1 MSRSP
6 IFRLEE
12 IATAISACLDYS
24 AHLKD
29 PKFSDMALDAIER
42 NLGIIGE
49 AVNHLPKDLT
59 AHYPDIDWVA
69 IVGLRNFLIHKY
81 FAVDAEVIY
90 EILEKY
96 LVPLQTTVRMAMI
109 RLDNS

>member
-6 IFRLEE
+6 LSRLED
-12 IATAISACLDYS
+12 ITAVISACLEYS
-24 AHLKD
+24 AHLID
-29 PKFSDMALDAIER
+29 PKFSGMALDAIER

-49 AVNHLPKDLT
+49 AVNHLPKEVT
-59 AHYPDIDWVA
+59 AQYPEIDWVA
-69 IVGLRNFLIHKY
+69 IVGLRNFLIHEY
-81 FAVDAEVIY
+81 FAVDEEVVY

-96 LVPLQTTVRMAMI
+96 LIPLQTTVNLATS

>member
-6 IFRLEE
+6 ISRLED
-12 IATAISACLDYS
+12 ITTAISACLEYS
-24 AHLKD
+24 AYITD
-29 PKFSDMALDAIER
+29 PKFSGMAFDAIER

-49 AVNHLPKDLT
+49 AVNHLPKDLI
-59 AHYPDIDWVA
+59 AQYPEIDWVA
-69 IVGLRNFLIHKY
+69 IVGLRNFLIHEY
-81 FAVDAEVIY
+81 FAVDEEVIY

-96 LVPLQTTVRMAMI
+96 LVPLQTTVNLATS